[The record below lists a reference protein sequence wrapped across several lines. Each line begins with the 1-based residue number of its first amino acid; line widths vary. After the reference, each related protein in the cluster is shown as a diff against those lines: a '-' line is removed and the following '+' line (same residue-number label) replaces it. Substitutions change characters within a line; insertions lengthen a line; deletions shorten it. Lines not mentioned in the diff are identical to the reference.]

1 MPTTWIKN
9 IDWLVAWDR
18 ANPETLLERRWGGRH
33 SYIRDADLVFT
44 DGEILFA
51 GRGYAGPA
59 DRVIDGRGRFIIP
72 GLVNIHTHPCSEPMM
87 KGLSEERKSR
97 QLQMSSLYEYIF
109 LLGRPTKD
117 IPADAEDQAEV
128 EQFGRGDF
136 PAYSASAQVAISEL
150 LTSGVT
156 TFVDYSAP
164 RPNWLDEV
172 AATGIRTCVAPSFR
186 SGAWYTPNG
195 HEVLYRWDVAGGRRA
210 FDRALETI
218 EAARRHPSGRLMG
231 MLAPA
236 QVDTCTADLF
246 VDASAV
252 AREKKIPI
260 QTHAAQSVVEYR
272 EMFRRHGKTPIEW
285 LESLGVLGPEF
296 IVGHGIF
303 LDEHPWIMNPD
314 HRDLDRLA
322 DSGTTV
328 AHCPNQFARG
338 GMVLHHFGKYV
349 KRGVNMGIGT
359 DTFPHNMIDEMRW
372 ALTVAK
378 IASADIGST
387 SISDV
392 FHAAT
397 VGGAA
402 ALMRDDIGRLEKGC
416 KADFVVIDLDHPHMV
431 PARDPLKSL
440 VVTALE
446 RPIEQVW
453 VGGETVVQS
462 GRALK
467 IDMKRN
473 LDGLTEGQRRGM
485 LGISER
491 DWARRSPDE
500 AFPMALGT
508 VGSNQPPAR

>member
-18 ANPETLLERRWGGRH
+18 ANPETPLERRYGGRH
-33 SYIRDADLVFT
+33 GYLRDADLVFT
-44 DGEILFA
+44 DGTIDFV
-51 GRGYAGPA
+51 GKGYAGKA
-59 DRVIDGRGRFIIP
+59 DTVIDGRGRFVIP

-97 QLQMSSLYEYIF
+97 QLQMSSLYEFIF
-109 LLGRPTKD
+109 LLGRPSRD
-117 IPADAEDQAEV
+117 IPEDARAQAQADLY
-128 EQFGRGDF
+128 GSGDF
-136 PAYSASAQVAISEL
+136 EAYAASSQVAIHEL

-156 TFVDYSAP
+156 TFVDYSSA
-164 RPNWLDEV
+164 RPDWLDHV
-172 AATGIRTCVAPSFR
+172 AATGIRCCIAPSFR

-195 HEVLYRWDVAGGRRA
+195 HEVLYRWDEKNGRKGL
-210 FDRALETI
+210 DQALRLI
-218 EAARRHPSGRLMG
+218 DQAKQHPSGRLSG

-236 QVDTCTADLF
+236 QVDTCTPDLF
-246 VDASAV
+246 VDASAA
-252 AREKKIPI
+252 ARERAIPI

-272 EMFRRHGKTPIEW
+272 EMYRRHGKTPIEW
-285 LESLGVLGPEF
+285 LQSLGVLGPEF

-303 LDEHPWIMNPD
+303 LDHHPWIMHPD
-314 HRDLDRLA
+314 HEDLDRLA

-397 VGGAA
+397 AGGAA
-402 ALMRDDIGRLEKGC
+402 ALMRDDIGKLEKGC
-416 KADFVVIDLDHPHMV
+416 KADFVVVDLGHPQMV
-431 PARDPLKSL
+431 PARDPMKSL

-446 RPIEQVW
+446 RPIREVW
-453 VGGETVVQS
+453 VDGRTVMRDGKSLQIDLETNLKGLAS
-462 GRALK
+462 G
-467 IDMKRN
+467 
-473 LDGLTEGQRRGM
+473 QQRGM
-485 LGISER
+485 RGIPER
-491 DWARRSPDE
+491 DWARRQPED

-508 VGSNQPPAR
+508 IGSNRPPAR